1 LVEYRLS
8 FRGQRIPYKDGSKEM
23 SLRCFIILCCTATGS
38 DSGPDRADCI
48 NRSSPNDS
56 TKNEIIFDPRQA
68 IVGNMLVTTH
78 TLSFL
83 LSVFQIP
90 ALRYYF
96 SPENKSVEDSLG
108 WDNAIPMRAK
118 TEFRSARTVVL
129 AWDCL

>member
-1 LVEYRLS
+1 
-8 FRGQRIPYKDGSKEM
+8 
-23 SLRCFIILCCTATGS
+23 
-38 DSGPDRADCI
+38 
-48 NRSSPNDS
+48 
-56 TKNEIIFDPRQA
+56 
-68 IVGNMLVTTH
+68 MLVTTH

-96 SPENKSVEDSLG
+96 SPENKLVEDSLG